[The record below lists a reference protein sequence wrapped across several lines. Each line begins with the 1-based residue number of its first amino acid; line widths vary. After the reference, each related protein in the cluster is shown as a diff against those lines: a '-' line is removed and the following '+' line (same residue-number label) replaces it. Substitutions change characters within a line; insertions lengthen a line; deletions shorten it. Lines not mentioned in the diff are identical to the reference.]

1 MLKCAWGTF
10 GTANPGKLG
19 GRAASHK
26 RYPLNLPPS
35 MRSELICRHCAV
47 TGSGISSP
55 ATAPAGTTT
64 SVESPYHTRPAPK
77 HPTVP
82 TSRPPDGRLQAGAVS
97 LGARL
102 EIQRIS
108 RYIEFQGTTRQRRN
122 GEIEAQNMLTAAIER
137 ASSAGPLDP
146 TKTIPSSQNRD
157 SLIGG
162 SVQLAFIRYAAHG
175 R

>member
-108 RYIEFQGTTRQRRN
+108 RYIEFQGTTRQRGN
-122 GEIEAQNMLTAAIER
+122 GGSR
-137 ASSAGPLDP
+137 R
-146 TKTIPSSQNRD
+146 KTCSPRPSSGQVLPDRWTQRKQFQ
-157 SLIGG
+157 
-162 SVQLAFIRYAAHG
+162 VVRTATV
-175 R
+175 